1 MVWVTGFEPATS
13 PSRTVR
19 ATELRHT
26 QIPMVH
32 YTPLRRIIKPM
43 KLLSDQVDE
52 HEVLTVLRELEH
64 TAAVPGDVVEFGCYV
79 GTTSVHLMQHLS
91 PGKTLHVYDSFAG
104 LPEKTPPDL
113 SPAGEQ
119 FRSGE
124 LAATK
129 KQLITN
135 FKKLGL
141 PLPVIHKGWFDA
153 LTTADVPEAVSF
165 AFLDGDY
172 YESVRTPLEL
182 LRQRLSPGAIIVVD
196 DYANE
201 ALPGAAKAVDEW
213 LKSEPRARLVRVEHS
228 LCIIALAL

>member
-1 MVWVTGFEPATS
+1 MKW
-13 PSRTVR
+13 
-19 ATELRHT
+19 
-26 QIPMVH
+26 
-32 YTPLRRIIKPM
+32 M

-52 HEVLTVLRELEH
+52 REVRTILRELAS

-79 GTTSVHLMQHLS
+79 GTTSVHLMQALA

-104 LPEKTPPDL
+104 LPEKTAPDI

-119 FRSGE
+119 FRPGE

-153 LTTADVPEAVSF
+153 LTPDDVPSAVSF

-172 YESVRTPLEL
+172 YESVRAPLEL
-182 LRQRLSPGAIIVVD
+182 LRHRLSPGAIIVVD

-201 ALPGAAKAVDEW
+201 ALPGAAKAVDQW
-213 LKSEPRARLVRVEHS
+213 LRSEPRARLVRVEHS
-228 LCIIALAL
+228 LCVIALAL